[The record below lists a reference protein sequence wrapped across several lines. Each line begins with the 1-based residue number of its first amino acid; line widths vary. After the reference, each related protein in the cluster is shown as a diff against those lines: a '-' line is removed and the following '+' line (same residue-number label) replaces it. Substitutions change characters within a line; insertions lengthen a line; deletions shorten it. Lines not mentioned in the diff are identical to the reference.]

1 MKYILLIHPPLVK
14 PCEPPAG
21 LAKLAG
27 SMNHHNIPCKVIDAN
42 IEGIS
47 SLLLKNGTEKNY
59 PLKEE
64 RGIFKEASIGN
75 TRDKWTSR
83 SFRCLKNN
91 IAALNDW
98 GVYRNIDRYK
108 RAVIDINRVL
118 AVSASHCNVRL
129 SLSNYIDRDLSPV
142 RSADL
147 IKASETP
154 ELNPFYRYF
163 KKMFLWALEKEH
175 PSLVGFSLNYLSQA
189 LCTFAMIGFLRREY
203 PGIRI
208 VLGGGLVTSW
218 VRRPGW
224 SNPFK
229 GLVDDLVAGP
239 GEGKLLSIFGIPR
252 LENNVNPNYN
262 GLFGNAYLAP
272 GTVLPYSASS
282 GCYWNK
288 CSFCPERAEGN
299 PYEPVPIDWAIKDLR
314 NLTEKTKPVL
324 VHLLDNALSPALLK
338 AIAESFF
345 SVPWYGFA
353 RISSHLTDL
362 DFCLALK
369 RSGCVMLQLGLES
382 GDQEVLDN
390 MQKGFDLMTASSVLK
405 TLKKAGIATY
415 VYLLFGTPSETIA
428 GARKTLDFTARH
440 NGEIDF
446 LNLAVFN
453 LPAYSPEVKELDTDA
468 FYEGDLSLYRSFLHP
483 RGWGRNCVR
492 QFLSHEFKKHPAVAS
507 IMRKSPPIFT
517 SNHAPFFVM
526 QPR

>member
-1 MKYILLIHPPLVK
+1 MLLIHPPLVK

-42 IEGIS
+42 MEGIS
-47 SLLLKNGTEKNY
+47 SLLLKNGTAMNY

-64 RGIFKEASIGN
+64 GESCREASMGN
-75 TRDKWTSR
+75 NWNKWTNR
-83 SFRCLKNN
+83 SFRCLKSN
-91 IAALNDW
+91 IAALNTW
-98 GVYRNIDRYK
+98 EIYKNIDRYK
-108 RAVIDINRVL
+108 RAVMDINRVL
-118 AVSASHCNVRL
+118 AMSASLSNVRL
-129 SLSNYIDRDLSPV
+129 SLSNYMDRDLSPV

-154 ELNPFYRYF
+154 EHNPFYKFF
-163 KKMFLWALEKEH
+163 KKMLLPVLGKEH
-175 PSLVGFSLNYLSQA
+175 AAIVGFSLNYLSQA

-218 VRRPGW
+218 LRRPGW

-229 GLVDDLVAGP
+229 GLVDDLVTGP

-252 LENNVNPNYN
+252 SENNVSPEYN
-262 GLFGNAYLAP
+262 GLFGNSYLAP

-282 GCYWNK
+282 GCYWNR

-299 PYEPVPIDWAIKDLR
+299 PYKPIPIDWVIKDLH

-324 VHLLDNALSPALLK
+324 VHLLDNALSTALLK
-338 AIAESFF
+338 AIGESFF

-390 MQKGFDLMTASSVLK
+390 MQKGFDLITASSVLK

-428 GARKTLDFTARH
+428 EARKTLDFTAKH
-440 NGEIDF
+440 NSEIDF
-446 LNLAVFN
+446 LNLAIFN
-453 LPAYSPEVKELDTDA
+453 LPAYSPEAKELETDE
-468 FYEGDLSLYRSFLHP
+468 FYKGDLSLYRSFLHP
-483 RGWGRNCVR
+483 RGWGRSFVR

-526 QPR
+526 YPH